1 MTANTGA
8 VTSPDPDP
16 DARLGAGADAEVE
29 AVMAAARVIV
39 ALTARS
45 LAGAPVTLAQLRV
58 LAFLA
63 ERGTATPGAVAGL
76 LRVHPSN
83 ATRTCDRLV
92 EAGLVDRKDSP
103 ADRRRLSLGLTAAGR
118 ALVDGVTAER
128 RAAIA
133 RVLAALPAGRRREV
147 AAAMADF
154 AAAGGHPDGA
164 ARPDMLLDP
173 FTAPS
178 GM

>member
-1 MTANTGA
+1 
-8 VTSPDPDP
+8 VISPDPAP
-16 DARLGAGADAEVE
+16 DAAADAEVA
-29 AVMAAARVIV
+29 AVMAASRVIV

-45 LAGAPVTLAQLRV
+45 LTGAPVTLPQLRV

-63 ERGTATPGAVAGL
+63 ERGPATLGEVAAV

-92 EAGLVDRKDSP
+92 EAGLVDRSDSP
-103 ADRRRLSLGLTAAGR
+103 ADRRRLSLGLTVAGR
-118 ALVDGVTAER
+118 ALVDGVMAER

-154 AAAGGHPDGA
+154 AAAGEQRDA
-164 ARPDMLLDP
+164 AAAGPLLDP
-173 FTAPS
+173 FS
-178 GM
+178 GSSGT

>member
-16 DARLGAGADAEVE
+16 DPDARLGAGNDAGTDAGTDAEGE
-29 AVMAAARVIV
+29 AVMAASRVIV

-45 LAGAPVTLAQLRV
+45 LAGAPVTLPQLRV

-63 ERGTATPGAVAGL
+63 ERDTATLGDVAAM

-92 EAGLVDRKDSP
+92 EGGLVNRSD
-103 ADRRRLSLGLTAAGR
+103 
-118 ALVDGVTAER
+118 
-128 RAAIA
+128 
-133 RVLAALPAGRRREV
+133 
-147 AAAMADF
+147 
-154 AAAGGHPDGA
+154 
-164 ARPDMLLDP
+164 
-173 FTAPS
+173 
-178 GM
+178 

>member
-8 VTSPDPDP
+8 VTSPEPDT
-16 DARLGAGADAEVE
+16 DVE
-29 AVMAAARVIV
+29 AVMAAAKVIV

-45 LAGAPVTLAQLRV
+45 MAGAPVTLPQLRV

-63 ERGTATPGAVAGL
+63 ERGTATLGAVATV

-92 EAGLVDRKDSP
+92 EAGLVDRRDSP

-118 ALVDGVTAER
+118 ALVDGVFAER
-128 RAAIA
+128 RAAVA

-154 AAAGGHPDGA
+154 ATAGERLDGVAANDHPAGGW
-164 ARPDMLLDP
+164 LDP
-173 FTAPS
+173 FTGPS